1 MGTAVEEVVSH
12 VVVLKALGVGWFW
25 HQSNTRLIGAEG
37 HAMSQPDLAE
47 GGPGALGRSLS
58 EGQVGSRTLFGSAEE
73 IAPAKQFMREHRSHY
88 HPVIKQTS

>member
-47 GGPGALGRSLS
+47 GGPGGTREESFGGTGR
-58 EGQVGSRTLFGSAEE
+58 Q
-73 IAPAKQFMREHRSHY
+73 
-88 HPVIKQTS
+88 